1 MNVETC
7 RKPWHVIWAGFGG
20 NPASSSDSPHVESW
34 AIPLDVRA
42 EGDDIVVRA
51 SMPGTKPE
59 DIHVLIED
67 NVLTIK
73 GQTASND
80 EDADDHYLMR
90 ERRVGAFHRGLRLP
104 ETVDTEKAQTRYE
117 HGVLTVTIPKAESK
131 KARQLKVEVG
141 NSEVLAGS

>member
-1 MNVETC
+1 MQETME
-7 RKPWHVIWAGFGG
+7 RLWRGYGG
-20 NPASSSDSPHVESW
+20 NPSSSSDSPHVENW

-51 SMPGTKPE
+51 SMPGVAPE
-59 DIHVLIED
+59 DIQVLIED
-67 NVLTIK
+67 NVLTMK
-73 GQTASND
+73 GQTTSND
-80 EDADDHYLMR
+80 EDADGHYLMR
-90 ERRVGAFHRGLRLP
+90 ERRLGAFHRGLRLP

-141 NSEVLAGS
+141 SSKVLADS